1 MKKNSKDIC
10 PLCGGNKQNGRTTFT
25 ADLQF
30 GIVVVR
36 NVPAS
41 VCEQCGADWL
51 SDKTSS
57 RIDKIIRE
65 AREKRYEFE
74 VFSLEK
80 LAS

>member
-10 PLCGGNKQNGRTTFT
+10 PLCGGSKQNGRTTFT